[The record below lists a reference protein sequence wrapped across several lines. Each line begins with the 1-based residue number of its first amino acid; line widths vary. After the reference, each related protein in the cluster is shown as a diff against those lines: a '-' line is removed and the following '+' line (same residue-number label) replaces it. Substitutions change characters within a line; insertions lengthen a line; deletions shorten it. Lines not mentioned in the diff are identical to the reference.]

1 MSEVENWGKQLVVAD
16 KMVLKHKAHASMLS
30 APLVYPHKSWLHY
43 RITHL
48 YENTFFK
55 ISYKP
60 SFIAV
65 VHRDWS
71 HRESIVTEIVK
82 LCKSVCVCV
91 PFYILLDKY
100 DIMQFTP
107 HVTDACE

>member
-48 YENTFFK
+48 
-55 ISYKP
+55 
-60 SFIAV
+60 
-65 VHRDWS
+65 
-71 HRESIVTEIVK
+71 
-82 LCKSVCVCV
+82 
-91 PFYILLDKY
+91 
-100 DIMQFTP
+100 
-107 HVTDACE
+107 